1 MQDSPSESQTAS
13 AAGVR
18 ISRGVVLAFP
28 PGGLVLHVEGE
39 RKGTLEVKALH
50 LRLDLALE
58 WIEIAVEN
66 LGACRGAYK
75 EAVRLIRLGA
85 TADVELDREFKLSM
99 QAMVAAATFFEA
111 LYAAVRQVVPPNRLV
126 QQRFGRSGSSRPAVV
141 TEQLK
146 RAFGLKTQGTK
157 NLRSVL
163 SEIYRYR
170 DETVHPSSSFAPPAV
185 HPVLGLFVERRIAM
199 FTYPNAQ
206 LIVRA
211 ALAYAMILP
220 KICKKQGPKET
231 QQLSDFL
238 LTNCEPLF
246 EAWQQEHG
254 SLLDEPAT

>member
-1 MQDSPSESQTAS
+1 MQTPPAEPNTAT

-18 ISRGVVLAFP
+18 ISRGVALAIP
-28 PGGLVLHVEGE
+28 PGGLVLHLEGD

-50 LRLDLALE
+50 LRLDLMLE
-58 WIEIAVEN
+58 WIEIAVEH
-66 LGACRGAYK
+66 LHACRMAYD
-75 EAVRLIRLGA
+75 EAVRLCRLGEA
-85 TADVELDREFKLSM
+85 ADAELGREFKLSM

-111 LYAAVRQVVPPNRLV
+111 LYAAVREVVPPNRLV
-126 QQRFGRSGSSRPAVV
+126 QQRSGRSRTNRAAVV
-141 TEQLK
+141 AEQLK
-146 RAFGLKTQGTK
+146 QAFGLKTQGTK
-157 NLRSVL
+157 NLGSVL
-163 SEIYRYR
+163 AEIYRYR

-231 QQLSDFL
+231 QQLADSL
-238 LTNCEPLF
+238 LSNCEPLF
-246 EAWQQEHG
+246 NAWEQRYG
-254 SLLDEPAT
+254 SLLDEPSA